1 MLELN
6 QIYNTD
12 ALEGLKQL
20 DENSID
26 AIVSDPPYQLTSTR
40 VYGKET
46 PISEISNQL
55 KDNVEENT
63 AYGSLIKG
71 FMNKSWDVLPSVDI
85 LKECLRVLKSGAW
98 ALWLMTPRQD
108 SQLEFLLRLRQAGFN
123 ISFSSVEWVYACL
136 SSDTEV
142 FTPNGWIK
150 WEQLHK
156 TNQYK
161 YIPILIYDYETDNY
175 KWEIPSQ
182 WNEYSINDTCYRIKS
197 DFTDQLVSRGHRVYF
212 EREGNLLWE
221 FAEKIYNQKSIK
233 VPILDEVPDVRQYN
247 FPKISSSHNK
257 NNMLKGMYEQ
267 ILFQYEQRQSMGD
280 FKNKKGKKDLSMLRK
295 GVLYI
300 SSMVKKRE
308 KLWYVLF
315 NKLQAKSKYSQILTR
330 MAENPQDKMD
340 RGKKRESSADND
352 GFKKL
357 GLERWSYLLQNT
369 WKLYWDKICSL
380 PERIYIDG
388 SQRRL
393 CYGTPLISSTANW
406 ETSIAKGSS
415 ASYRPQSSE
424 QFTIESHAFQYQP
437 RTQAIRTPS
446 KSYKTAMATITK
458 QHYKGIIF
466 CPTVS
471 SGIFIARR
479 KGKIFLTG
487 NSGFPKA
494 ADLSLLAD
502 KRACRENLTQKLGRE
517 PTKEEFKEAW
527 NKWREKIAV
536 NPNSRLNEGENP
548 FTHLAWKAG
557 KNVYETNP
565 HSPEAQALSGSYAGM
580 QLKPARELIIVSQK
594 PLAGKTYLD
603 QALLHLK
610 EPEHNQ
616 LGGSYID
623 DCRIPINK
631 ERESD
636 SRVGT
641 DIKRGYKEGIIKDR
655 EASSYNV
662 SEYGVQMYKDDGRFP
677 ANIIVSDNAL
687 DIGIKKKSAKVDSI
701 GGFGAGLVNYE
712 RGYDDSGDLSRYFD
726 LDFWF
731 ENKLKELPEEQ
742 QKIFP
747 FLYVP
752 KASKSERNKGL
763 ENMPDRYDVG
773 VYGDGIGNVPK
784 EEGQRPNPYKNIH
797 PTAKPIK
804 LMSYLITLTT
814 RENDIVLDPFTG
826 SGTTAISSILLRRRF
841 IGFEREEEYYKI
853 ATERIKHYQKQEML

>member
-1 MLELN
+1 M
-6 QIYNTD
+6 
-12 ALEGLKQL
+12 
-20 DENSID
+20 
-26 AIVSDPPYQLTSTR
+26 TR
-40 VYGKET
+40 RGRPDQTEDGEYGREV
-46 PISEISNQL
+46 PFSRVQSR
-55 KDNVEENT
+55 
-63 AYGSLIKG
+63 IKG
-71 FMNKSWDVLPSVDI
+71 FMNKDWDVLPSVDI
-85 LKECLRVLKSGAW
+85 LKECLRVLKTGAW

-123 ISFSSVEWVYACL
+123 ISYGSLEW
-136 SSDTEV
+136 
-142 FTPNGWIK
+142 
-150 WEQLHK
+150 
-156 TNQYK
+156 
-161 YIPILIYDYETDNY
+161 
-175 KWEIPSQ
+175 
-182 WNEYSINDTCYRIKS
+182 
-197 DFTDQLVSRGHRVYF
+197 
-212 EREGNLLWE
+212 
-221 FAEKIYNQKSIK
+221 
-233 VPILDEVPDVRQYN
+233 
-247 FPKISSSHNK
+247 
-257 NNMLKGMYEQ
+257 
-267 ILFQYEQRQSMGD
+267 
-280 FKNKKGKKDLSMLRK
+280 
-295 GVLYI
+295 LY
-300 SSMVKKRE
+300 
-308 KLWYVLF
+308 L
-315 NKLQAKSKYSQILTR
+315 
-330 MAENPQDKMD
+330 
-340 RGKKRESSADND
+340 
-352 GFKKL
+352 
-357 GLERWSYLLQNT
+357 
-369 WKLYWDKICSL
+369 
-380 PERIYIDG
+380 
-388 SQRRL
+388 
-393 CYGTPLISSTANW
+393 
-406 ETSIAKGSS
+406 
-415 ASYRPQSSE
+415 
-424 QFTIESHAFQYQP
+424 
-437 RTQAIRTPS
+437 
-446 KSYKTAMATITK
+446 
-458 QHYKGIIF
+458 
-466 CPTVS
+466 
-471 SGIFIARR
+471 
-479 KGKIFLTG
+479 
-487 NSGFPKA
+487 SGFPKA

-752 KASKSERNKGL
+752 KASKSERNMGL
-763 ENMPDRYDVG
+763 EMLPN
-773 VYGDGIGNVPK
+773 GIHGHGNLGNSNGL
-784 EEGQRPNPYKNIH
+784 ERFQTITKNIH
-797 PTAKPIK
+797 PTVKSLK
-804 LMSYLITLTT
+804 LMSYLITLAT
-814 RENDIVLDPFTG
+814 RENDIVLDPFIG
-826 SGTTAISSILLRRRF
+826 SGTTAISSILLKRRF

-853 ATERIKHYQKQEML
+853 ATERIKYYQKQ